1 MSSPR
6 KSRLGL
12 DTFFFFTWL
21 APQNIIIGFW
31 ESAIKNTTYFFSFQL
46 FFVILRYERITKKNM
61 FIIS

>member
-12 DTFFFFTWL
+12 DTFFFTWL
-21 APQNIIIGFW
+21 APQNIIIGFL

-46 FFVILRYERITKKNM
+46 FFVILRYERITKKNI

>member
-1 MSSPR
+1 MSNPR
-6 KSRLGL
+6 KNRLGL
-12 DTFFFFTWL
+12 DTFFFTWL

-46 FFVILRYERITKKNM
+46 FFVILRYERITKKNI